1 MKPPRGALRPRRR
14 RHWIPALSVLLAV
27 LLTIASIGAIYIN
40 LDRMQESFAWVKH
53 TDEVLLQAA
62 DMDGDVV
69 EAESAERGYLLTGD
83 DDFRTTFLGLR
94 DRLPQQREKLLNLVS
109 DNAQQQEILQRVQ
122 PLLDTR
128 LRQLDEAVQLGPAQ
142 VAAALLI
149 VKQAKLQ
156 RLTAQIRENLAEFRE
171 TEVHLL
177 AQRQRQ
183 AQLAI
188 VGSIAFAT
196 ATMVLAL
203 ASAALV
209 VWFFQRS
216 QAAYRERELTIDLI
230 HLSRLNVMGQMASML
245 AHELNQP
252 LTASGNYLRAMLRII
267 QSGQPIK
274 HGSLSNVATRSIAQL
289 DRARK
294 IIQRL
299 RDFIK
304 KGEPT
309 RMPEEV
315 SELFDEAISLLSMKS
330 DGLTISTRI
339 EDELP
344 MVLVDKIQIEQVLIN
359 LMKNAVEAMEH
370 SSQRSILLTADKAT
384 DVVTVRVTD
393 SGPGIPKDV
402 ADKLFQSF
410 YTTKRSGMGVGLSIC
425 QTLVTANGGQ
435 IWAEANPEG
444 GASLC
449 FSLPIAPSATDRVL
463 GDEQLDLRRAIQ
475 LVH

>member
-1 MKPPRGALRPRRR
+1 
-14 RHWIPALSVLLAV
+14 
-27 LLTIASIGAIYIN
+27 
-40 LDRMQESFAWVKH
+40 
-53 TDEVLLQAA
+53 
-62 DMDGDVV
+62 MD
-69 EAESAERGYLLTGD
+69 
-83 DDFRTTFLGLR
+83 
-94 DRLPQQREKLLNLVS
+94 
-109 DNAQQQEILQRVQ
+109 
-122 PLLDTR
+122 
-128 LRQLDEAVQLGPAQ
+128 
-142 VAAALLI
+142 AALLI
-149 VKQAKLQ
+149 VRQAKFQ

-188 VGSIAFAT
+188 VGSIAFAV

-209 VWFFQRS
+209 VWLFQRS

-252 LTASGNYLRAMLRII
+252 LTASGNYLRAMLRMI

-370 SSQRSILLTADKAT
+370 SSHRSITLAAERASDVAT
-384 DVVTVRVTD
+384 IRVTD
-393 SGPGIPKDV
+393 SGPGIPKDI

-425 QTLVTANGGQ
+425 QTLITANGGQ

-449 FSLPIAPSATDRVL
+449 FSLPIAPSATDRVR

-475 LVH
+475 AVH

>member
-1 MKPPRGALRPRRR
+1 
-14 RHWIPALSVLLAV
+14 
-27 LLTIASIGAIYIN
+27 
-40 LDRMQESFAWVKH
+40 
-53 TDEVLLQAA
+53 
-62 DMDGDVV
+62 MD
-69 EAESAERGYLLTGD
+69 
-83 DDFRTTFLGLR
+83 
-94 DRLPQQREKLLNLVS
+94 
-109 DNAQQQEILQRVQ
+109 
-122 PLLDTR
+122 
-128 LRQLDEAVQLGPAQ
+128 
-142 VAAALLI
+142 AALLI
-149 VKQAKLQ
+149 VRQAKFQ

-188 VGSIAFAT
+188 VGSIAFAV

-209 VWFFQRS
+209 VWLFQRS

-274 HGSLSNVATRSIAQL
+274 HGSLSHVATRSIAQL

-309 RMPEEV
+309 RAPEAV
-315 SELFDEAISLLSMKS
+315 GELLDEAIALLSMKS

-370 SSQRSILLTADKAT
+370 SSQRSIILAAEKSA
-384 DVVTVRVTD
+384 DVVTVRVID

-402 ADKLFQSF
+402 ADKLFLSF
-410 YTTKRSGMGVGLSIC
+410 HTTKRSGMGVGLSIC
-425 QTLVTANGGQ
+425 QTLITANGGQ

-449 FSLPIAPSATDRVL
+449 FSLPIAPSATDRVR
-463 GDEQLDLRRAIQ
+463 GDEQLDLRRAVQ
-475 LVH
+475 AVH

>member
-1 MKPPRGALRPRRR
+1 
-14 RHWIPALSVLLAV
+14 
-27 LLTIASIGAIYIN
+27 
-40 LDRMQESFAWVKH
+40 
-53 TDEVLLQAA
+53 
-62 DMDGDVV
+62 
-69 EAESAERGYLLTGD
+69 
-83 DDFRTTFLGLR
+83 
-94 DRLPQQREKLLNLVS
+94 
-109 DNAQQQEILQRVQ
+109 
-122 PLLDTR
+122 
-128 LRQLDEAVQLGPAQ
+128 
-142 VAAALLI
+142 
-149 VKQAKLQ
+149 
-156 RLTAQIRENLAEFRE
+156 
-171 TEVHLL
+171 
-177 AQRQRQ
+177 
-183 AQLAI
+183 
-188 VGSIAFAT
+188 
-196 ATMVLAL
+196 
-203 ASAALV
+203 
-209 VWFFQRS
+209 
-216 QAAYRERELTIDLI
+216 
-230 HLSRLNVMGQMASML
+230 
-245 AHELNQP
+245 
-252 LTASGNYLRAMLRII
+252 
-267 QSGQPIK
+267 
-274 HGSLSNVATRSIAQL
+274 
-289 DRARK
+289 
-294 IIQRL
+294 
-299 RDFIK
+299 
-304 KGEPT
+304 
-309 RMPEEV
+309 MPEEV

-359 LMKNAVEAMEH
+359 LMKNSVEAMEH